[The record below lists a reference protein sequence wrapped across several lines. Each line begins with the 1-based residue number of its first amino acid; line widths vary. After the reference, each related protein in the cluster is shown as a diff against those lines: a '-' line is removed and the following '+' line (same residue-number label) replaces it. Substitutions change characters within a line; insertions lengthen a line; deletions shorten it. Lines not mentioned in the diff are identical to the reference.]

1 MFQLTPLIAMD
12 FQSAMMD
19 DFIIRDPVLGGILVE
34 PEDLSSAMLRIGLLG
49 DMGRVFRTRVQYM
62 RQIAGDDVVLSQ
74 TSVWGDPATTQVRGT
89 QWGKDWLNVGL
100 GGELTMGRFRYWRLF
115 ADYDFTV
122 SRRTTSH
129 IGSLNTVLTW

>member
-1 MFQLTPLIAMD
+1 
-12 FQSAMMD
+12 
-19 DFIIRDPVLGGILVE
+19 
-34 PEDLSSAMLRIGLLG
+34 
-49 DMGRVFRTRVQYM
+49 
-62 RQIAGDDVVLSQ
+62 
-74 TSVWGDPATTQVRGT
+74 VWGDPATTQVRGT